1 MSEISAHDEAP
12 QATCWTT
19 VSEKWGS
26 FRTERIGSVYGV
38 LLFSFPRQ
46 PHEVELYNGLHLI
59 LRVDGN
65 TIIDDLEENK
75 LKKTHGE

>member
-1 MSEISAHDEAP
+1 M
-12 QATCWTT
+12 
-19 VSEKWGS
+19 
-26 FRTERIGSVYGV
+26 YGV